1 MVKTQIFF
9 KLRILAVLS
18 AIILMSGLMAS
29 CIGNQKSEPAASD
42 YRIIKDMWG
51 REVKVRNDIKTA
63 VIMEWEGLAAKS
75 MKIFGLENNI
85 IGVDNSAQKN
95 IFRNHIVPVL
105 GSVPAVGNPYSG
117 VNYEQVAKLKP
128 DIVFMELWV
137 TNDTEKEMHETAIKK
152 IEGFGIPVITFLSP
166 SCYEKPD
173 IKTAWEHI
181 RLVGE
186 VYNKQQEAE
195 KLIKSLDNRLS
206 LIKERTKDINKEEKA
221 NAVIYATE
229 NYVMGRKSI
238 QSYFLTEILNANNL
252 VADTSDFI
260 KISEE
265 QLLKYNPEMLV
276 IIGHDGYLDTA
287 AVLEGKHSGINWS
300 NVKGLKAIE
309 NKRIVSLGYEE
320 WRATIETPVGL
331 LKIAK
336 VLYPDRFEDI
346 DIEAEELKMYMED
359 YNFSEA
365 EALKA
370 VEAQKFRSSLEIK

>member
-1 MVKTQIFF
+1 MVKKQFIF
-9 KLRILAVLS
+9 KLRILAVLLI
-18 AIILMSGLMAS
+18 AIFMGFLMLS
-29 CIGNQKSEPAASD
+29 CANNSTNKPEASD
-42 YRIIKDMWG
+42 YRIIEDMWG
-51 REVKVRNDIKTA
+51 REVKVKNDIKTA

-105 GSVPAVGNPYSG
+105 GTVPAVGNPYSG

-137 TNDTEKEMHETAIKK
+137 TNDTEKEMHQTAIQR
-152 IEGFGIPVITFLSP
+152 IESFGIPVITFLSP

-173 IKTAWEHI
+173 IKTAWQHI

-195 KLIKSLDNRLS
+195 KLIKNLEDKIA
-206 LIKERTKDINKEEKA
+206 LIRERTKDIEEEERV

-252 VADTSDFI
+252 VTDSSDFI
-260 KISEE
+260 KVSEE
-265 QLLKYNPEMLV
+265 QLLKFNPEVLI
-276 IIGHDGYLDTA
+276 IIGHDGYLDTST
-287 AVLEGKHSGINWS
+287 VLEGKHCGINWS
-300 NVKGLKAIE
+300 NVKELKAIE
-309 NKRIVSLGYEE
+309 NRSIVSLGYEE

-346 DIEAEELKMYMED
+346 DIEEEEIKMYMEE
-359 YNFSEA
+359 YNFSRD